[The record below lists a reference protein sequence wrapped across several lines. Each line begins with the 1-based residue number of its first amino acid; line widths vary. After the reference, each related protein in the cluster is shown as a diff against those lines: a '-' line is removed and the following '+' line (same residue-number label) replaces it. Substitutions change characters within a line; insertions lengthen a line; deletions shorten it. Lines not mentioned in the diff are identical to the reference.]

1 MEAYVKVGND
11 LQLAVKNII
20 LSKKA
25 FLKQSRCIKALS
37 EQNELLQQKVNDLEM
52 NNKELRAL
60 SLLVKQNQSLKK
72 EMSELEGKLRKKNR
86 VHVLNEILA
95 CDTVVS
101 SEVTTS
107 PENTTS
113 SSDVNSTEV
122 VLNEILA
129 CDTVVSSEVATSSS
143 ENSTS
148 SSDVNSTE
156 DEEDVEMCPLSPT
169 KRKRKDQNKD
179 CTPSITK
186 KKIQQRNKSQS
197 DSGGA
202 VEGETVVS
210 APRRSSRVQKKNNS
224 NK

>member
-20 LSKKA
+20 LSKRA
-25 FLKQSRCIKALS
+25 FLKQSRCIKELS

-107 PENTTS
+107 TENTTS

-129 CDTVVSSEVATSSS
+129 CDTVVSSEVATSS

-169 KRKRKDQNKD
+169 KRKRKDQNKN

>member
-11 LQLAVKNII
+11 LQVAVKNII

-37 EQNELLQQKVNDLEM
+37 EQNDLLQRKVNDLEM

-86 VHVLNEILA
+86 VHVLDKILA

-101 SEVTTS
+101 GEVTTS
-107 PENTTS
+107 SENSTP

-129 CDTVVSSEVATSSS
+129 CDTVVSSEFATSS

-156 DEEDVEMCPLSPT
+156 DEEDVERCPLSPT
-169 KRKRKDQNKD
+169 KRKRKNQNMD

-186 KKIQQRNKSQS
+186 KRNQQKNKSQS
-197 DSGGA
+197 DSGGV
-202 VEGETVVS
+202 VEGERTAVS
-210 APRRSSRVQKKNNS
+210 TPRRSSRVQKKNNS